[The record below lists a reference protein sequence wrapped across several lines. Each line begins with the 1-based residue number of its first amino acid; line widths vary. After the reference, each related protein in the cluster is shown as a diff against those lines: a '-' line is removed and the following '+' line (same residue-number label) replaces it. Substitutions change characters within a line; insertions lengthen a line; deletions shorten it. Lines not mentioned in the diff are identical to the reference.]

1 MNYYSY
7 QTGTI
12 RKHIHIYMNYFD
24 FKLIFAKQYIWK
36 ESTPVVTNQMFST
49 PSKISGINRHK
60 ISYPTY
66 SVVQSFKFW
75 KILTRSLMP
84 GGEGEV
90 HVMCL
95 KLSLPKKITSPT
107 PVIQSR
113 MSFTLGNSLFFPYK
127 TTTDKKLNTK
137 NRLSPYNTRSC

>member
-95 KLSLPKKITSPT
+95 SLSLPKRQQPLMIEPIGKRKPSDT
-107 PVIQSR
+107 VKDGFYFR
-113 MSFTLGNSLFFPYK
+113 RFFMLFH
-127 TTTDKKLNTK
+127 
-137 NRLSPYNTRSC
+137 R